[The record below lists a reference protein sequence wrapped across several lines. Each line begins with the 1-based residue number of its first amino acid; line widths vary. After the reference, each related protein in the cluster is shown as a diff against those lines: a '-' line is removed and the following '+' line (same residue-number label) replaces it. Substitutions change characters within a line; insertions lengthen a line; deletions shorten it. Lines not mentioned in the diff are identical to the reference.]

1 MRLSSVLL
9 LAVSSVAFGLLHAQ
23 NWLAATLAG
32 VAYAL
37 AQRARGRTAD
47 AVVAHA
53 VTNLLIAIAVL
64 VFGATWPWI

>member
-1 MRLSSVLL
+1 MM
-9 LAVSSVAFGLLHAQ
+9 
-23 NWLAATLAG
+23 AG

-53 VTNLLIAIAVL
+53 VTNGLITIDVL
-64 VFGATWPWI
+64 VFGADWLWV